1 MSTIISE
8 TRINDYYSKARTL
21 KKELGQEDF
30 FKLMIEQLKNQD
42 PTQPSN
48 DLNQIL
54 NTATFGILEGVNSI
68 REAVADKKLN
78 VFDYTGLVGKEIT
91 FEKTNIDPFTKEQV
105 RVLKKAVVQGVSLQ
119 NDKIMLKV
127 DDGIVYP
134 DEIKQLDFQG
144 QDKNRLFQ
152 DTMAYFSLVGK
163 RVDYLQGEQA
173 NSGLI
178 EAVVLKNG
186 VMEFT
191 IDGEKVSLDKITGVY
206 TASTG
211 SNTPAP
217 NFSKLEG

>member
-68 REAVADKKLN
+68 RDAVADKKLN

-105 RVLKKAVVQGVSLQ
+105 QVLKKAVVQGVSLQ
-119 NDKIMLKV
+119 NDKIMLQV
-127 DDGIVYP
+127 DDGIVFP

-163 RVDYLQGEQA
+163 KVDYLQDEQA
-173 NSGLI
+173 KSGLI
-178 EAVVLKNG
+178 DAVVLKNG

-191 IDGEKVSLDKITGVY
+191 VGGEKISLDQITGVY
-206 TASTG
+206 NA
-211 SNTPAP
+211 
-217 NFSKLEG
+217 E

>member
-206 TASTG
+206 NA
-211 SNTPAP
+211 
-217 NFSKLEG
+217 E